1 MKETV
6 SLNDSVIA
14 HLVKLIQVGFLTGTD
29 IVDHFRMIKMTIE
42 DGELFLDAVYE
53 KNHEVNVQKMLDE
66 AEKLEN
72 KAEDAEG

>member
-42 DGELFLDAVYE
+42 DGELFLDADYE

-72 KAEDAEG
+72 KAEGTEG

>member
-42 DGELFLDAVYE
+42 DGELFLDADYE

-72 KAEDAEG
+72 KAEDTEG

>member
-6 SLNDSVIA
+6 TLNDSVIA

-42 DGELFLDAVYE
+42 DGELFLDTDYE

-66 AEKLEN
+66 AQELEN
-72 KAEDAEG
+72 KVEDTEG

>member
-42 DGELFLDAVYE
+42 DGELFLDTDYE

>member
-42 DGELFLDAVYE
+42 DGELFLDADYE

>member
-42 DGELFLDAVYE
+42 DGELFLDPDYE

>member
-6 SLNDSVIA
+6 TLNDSVIA

-42 DGELFLDAVYE
+42 DGELFLDTDYE

-66 AEKLEN
+66 AQKLEN
-72 KAEDAEG
+72 KVEDTEG

>member
-42 DGELFLDAVYE
+42 DGELFLDTDYE

-72 KAEDAEG
+72 KAEGTEG